1 MLAPLER
8 HGPAL
13 GRCSGQES
21 TWATGGILPFPDK
34 LAKSF
39 LSVKIEISATWTLL
53 YLQNFMILDVNALW
67 NNFLNSSKTMILN
80 PPNAVT
86 FNTVRH
92 VVVTPINWIISLQF
106 HYCNF
111 TTVMNFISDYVTPK
125 SVATQRLRTTAL
137 KINSAMYL
145 NINRNVYIMK

>member
-92 VVVTPINWIISLQF
+92 VVVTPINWIISLLQF
-106 HYCNF
+106 HYCYELYIWLCDSQKCGYTKAENHCSK
-111 TTVMNFISDYVTPK
+111 NK
-125 SVATQRLRTTAL
+125 QC
-137 KINSAMYL
+137 
-145 NINRNVYIMK
+145 NVFKYK